1 MSHNNPPI
9 RNAVLACLR
18 EHGPMTMLDIA
29 EALQWPLA
37 RVHSA
42 ICGARNRYP
51 GQLVHISGYRKH
63 PERGKDVSVFAAGPG
78 EDKPRPVLTNQ
89 QKQARRRVVQA
100 RYNRKNRTIIDT
112 KARIKRAKAKGVTV
126 VSNPWL
132 NLMPPSVRSYAVQQA
147 RMEST

>member
-1 MSHNNPPI
+1 MSHNNPPV

-42 ICGARNRYP
+42 ICGARKRYP
-51 GQLVHISGYRKH
+51 GQLLHVSGYRKH
-63 PERGKDVSVFAAGPG
+63 PERGKDLSVFTAGPG
-78 EDKPRPVLTNQ
+78 ADKTRPALSQQ
-89 QKQARRRVVQA
+89 QKQARRRATQT
-100 RYNRKNRTIIDT
+100 RYNRKNRTLIDT
-112 KARIKRAKAKGVTV
+112 KARIKRAKAKGVEV